1 MSRRRTRR
9 TVRRSVQLLLLALG
23 ALLVTVVVVLVMR
36 PGDSAG
42 GTPVIS
48 VNPSFIDFGKVK
60 LDTPKTFALTL
71 TNTGDGTLRFEE
83 DPYLEVL
90 EGC

>member
-1 MSRRRTRR
+1 LPSR
-9 TVRRSVQLLLLALG
+9 SWPSG
-23 ALLVTVVVVLVMR
+23 F
-36 PGDSAG
+36 D
-42 GTPVIS
+42 GT
-48 VNPSFIDFGKVK
+48 
-60 LDTPKTFALTL
+60 TPKTFALTI